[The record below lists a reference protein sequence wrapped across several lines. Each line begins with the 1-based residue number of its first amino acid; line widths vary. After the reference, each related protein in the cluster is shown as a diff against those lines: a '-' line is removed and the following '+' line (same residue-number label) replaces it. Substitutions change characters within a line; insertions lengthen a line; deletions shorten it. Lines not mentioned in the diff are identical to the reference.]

1 MVRGDIVLENQLQ
14 HYNINEIL
22 SSNFIKV
29 NKDTSLDLAIEEM
42 LIHNIPEVLVMDDN
56 NPDKILGII
65 TLTDVSGI
73 KKRGEPTHLPVGNFM
88 SRNIISVSSD
98 MLITDARRILI
109 ENKIGRLPVYEKGR
123 LVGIIRI
130 DNLLDNYYLK
140 LESINRQY
148 KDVINHM
155 HEAVTVTDPAG
166 HVLLWNKKA
175 ELIYDIKEDD
185 IIYKRL
191 VDYFPNALTLSVLE
205 NRIPIENIYHA
216 PKPNYYVIISA
227 LPVFIDGEFVGV
239 VATEKDITE
248 NRNLSLKLE
257 NANFE
262 IDLLKEE
269 VEKFTKESFSLGK
282 ILGKSPLI
290 KNKIQLAK
298 HVSRTNTSVLIAG
311 ESGTGKEVF
320 ARAIHQN
327 SKRKGLFVP
336 VNCSAIPHTLFESEF
351 FGYVGGAFTGALKN
365 GKIGYFELANNGTL
379 FLDEIG
385 DLPLNLQAK
394 LLRVLQ
400 EGKVLRIGADKHIEV
415 DVRIISATNRN
426 LQKMVKEGSFREDL
440 FYRLNVVEI
449 ELPPLRK
456 RKEDIILLFNHFLEE
471 VCRKNNTYISF
482 VEKDVFNLLV
492 KYHWKG
498 NIRELKNTV
507 EYMVVISHDQLI
519 TKEHIPQYIL
529 DSIEEGKEKTIETEN
544 LEDNLRLVEVSM
556 IKKAL
561 KETEGNK
568 AKAAKLLNIP
578 RTTLYYKLQQ
588 YKDEL
593 GVDK

>member
-1 MVRGDIVLENQLQ
+1 MLENQLK
-14 HYNINEIL
+14 HYSVNEIL
-22 SSNFIKV
+22 STHFIKLS
-29 NKDTSLDLAIEEM
+29 KTTSLNIAIDKM
-42 LIHNIPEVLVMDDN
+42 LLKNLPEVLIMDDDR
-56 NPDKILGII
+56 PDIIIGII
-65 TLTDVSGI
+65 TLTDISNI
-73 KKRGEPTHLPVGNFM
+73 KKMGQPTDLPIEDFM
-88 SRNIISVSSD
+88 SRNIITVASD

-109 ENKIGRLPVYEKGR
+109 DNKIGRLPVYEGGK
-123 LVGIIRI
+123 LQGIIRI
-130 DNLLDNYYLK
+130 DNLLDHYYLK

-175 ELIYDIKEDD
+175 ELIYNIREED
-185 IIYKRL
+185 IIYKKL
-191 VDYFPNALTLSVLE
+191 EDFFPNALTLSVLE
-205 NRIPIENIYHA
+205 SRIPIENIYHA

-282 ILGKSPLI
+282 ILGKSPVI
-290 KNKIQLAK
+290 KNKVQLAK
-298 HVSRTNTSVLIAG
+298 HVSKTNTSVLIVG

-327 SKRKGLFVP
+327 SQRKGLFIP
-336 VNCSAIPHTLFESEF
+336 VNCSAIPETLFESEF
-351 FGYVGGAFTGALKN
+351 FGYIGGAFTGALKN
-365 GKIGYFELANNGTL
+365 GKMGYFEVANNGTL

-385 DLPLNLQAK
+385 DLPLNMQAK

-400 EGKVLRIGADKHIEV
+400 EGKVHRIGADKQIEV
-415 DVRIISATNRN
+415 DVRIISATNKD
-426 LQKMVKEGSFREDL
+426 LKEMVKEGKFREDL

-449 ELPPLRK
+449 QLPPLRK
-456 RKEDIILLFNHFLEE
+456 RKEDIILFFNHFLEDI
-471 VCRKNNTYISF
+471 CRKNNTFISY
-482 VEKDVFNLLV
+482 VEKDVFNILIN
-492 KYHWKG
+492 YHWKG

-507 EYMVVISHDQLI
+507 EYMVVTSHNQRL
-519 TKEHIPQYIL
+519 TKDHIPHYIL
-529 DSIEEGKEKTIETEN
+529 ESTNESKDTTLEAN
-544 LEDNLRLVEVSM
+544 LGDNLRVLEINM

-561 KETEGNK
+561 KESGGNK
-568 AKAAKLLNIP
+568 AKAAKVLNIP
-578 RTTLYYKLQQ
+578 RTTLYYKLHQ
-588 YKDEL
+588 YKEEL
-593 GVDK
+593 DVEI

>member
-1 MVRGDIVLENQLQ
+1 MLENQLLDYTI
-14 HYNINEIL
+14 HEIL
-22 SSNFIKV
+22 STNFIKV
-29 NKDTSLDLAIEEM
+29 LPVTPLDSVIDEM
-42 LIHNIPEVLVMDDN
+42 LYSNIPEAIIIDPIDN
-56 NPDKILGII
+56 DKILGLI
-65 TLTDVSGI
+65 TLTDISRI
-73 KKRGEPTHLPVGNFM
+73 KQEGHSTSLPVSKYM
-88 SRNIISVSSD
+88 SENILSVPSD
-98 MLITDARRILI
+98 MLITDVRKTLI
-109 ENKIGRLPVYEKGR
+109 DSKIGRVPVYENKK
-123 LVGIIRI
+123 LIGIIRI
-130 DNLLDNYYLK
+130 DNLLNSYYLK

-166 HVLLWNKKA
+166 NVLLWNKKA
-175 ELIYDIKEDD
+175 ELIYDIKEKD
-185 IIYKRL
+185 IIYKKL
-191 VDYFPNALTLSVLE
+191 EDFFPNALTLSVLE
-205 NRIPIENIYHA
+205 EQIPIENIYHA

-248 NRNLSLKLE
+248 NRDLSLKLE
-257 NANFE
+257 NANLE

-269 VEKFTKESFSLGK
+269 VEKFTKDSFTLGK
-282 ILGKSPLI
+282 ILGKSPAI

-298 HVSRTNTSVLIAG
+298 HVSKSNTSVIIVG

-320 ARAIHQN
+320 ARAIHQH
-327 SKRKGLFVP
+327 SQRKGHFVP
-336 VNCSAIPHTLFESEF
+336 VNCSAIPPTLFESEF

-400 EGKVLRIGADKHIEV
+400 EGKVLRVGADKLVDV

-426 LQKMVKEGSFREDL
+426 LKEMVRTGKFREDL
-440 FYRLNVVEI
+440 FYRLDVVQI
-449 ELPPLRK
+449 ELPPLRN
-456 RKEDIILLFNHFLEE
+456 RREDISLLFNHFIEE
-471 VCRKNNTYISF
+471 ISRKNNTPINF
-482 VEKDVFNLLV
+482 IDKDLFNILL

-507 EYMVVISHDQLI
+507 EYMVVLSNDKKI
-519 TKEHIPQYIL
+519 TKDLIPQYIIE
-529 DSIEEGKEKTIETEN
+529 SINETKNSKVSLEN
-544 LEDNLRLVEVSM
+544 LEDNLKNLEIEMINKAMVE
-556 IKKAL
+556 
-561 KETEGNK
+561 TRGNK

-578 RTTLYYKLQQ
+578 RSTLYYKLNL
-588 YKDEL
+588 YKGEL
-593 GVDK
+593 SV